1 MKYSLDI
8 FNFLE
13 EISSLSHSI
22 VFLSLFALITEEGFL
37 ISPLYFL
44 ELCIQMGMSFPIES
58 ESHLVVSSFVQ
69 PHGLYSPLNSPGQ
82 NTEWVDFSVSR
93 GSSQPRD
100 RTQVS
105 CIAGEFFTSWAT
117 REAQRKGNK
126 VTRKLPTAKIFCS
139 IYFNGRKNNF
149 YFLLVPCGLWDLS
162 FPSKDWTWAPCKGS
176 TKT

>member
-100 RTQVS
+100 WIHISR
-105 CIAGEFFTSWAT
+105 IACGFFTSRAT
-117 REAQRKGNK
+117 REAQE
-126 VTRKLPTAKIFCS
+126 
-139 IYFNGRKNNF
+139 Y
-149 YFLLVPCGLWDLS
+149 
-162 FPSKDWTWAPCKGS
+162 
-176 TKT
+176 